1 MRGKLLFGAATA
13 ALLVLGFAA
22 PSSAQD
28 ADPPGDV
35 STTATLNSGGSVT
48 GAFEQAGDTDWY
60 RLNVE
65 RGQRYSLALA
75 GLPNAD
81 GAAVDPVLIVYDEQ
95 GNQLAFNDDA
105 NESLNAALIFTPQA
119 SGVVFVE
126 ARAFDPEALG
136 AYTLGV
142 EASVVPPDDA
152 GNDNTTR
159 ARVTVGR
166 AVNGQLEYE
175 GDVDWYRFSARTGQ
189 RYSVTLRG
197 ADENGVGDPFLRIL
211 DREGAEIAVNDDD
224 GESLN
229 SAAQFSVRANGDIFI
244 EARAFADAYSG
255 GYTLEVAAERLPS
268 DSISADTRTRGSLT
282 IGQNRDGAIDFAED
296 NDWYRVRLT
305 EGQSYRFTLNS
316 AGDSPLGDPLLRIY
330 SSSGE
335 ELAIDDDGGEGLNSY
350 LEFTAPSTG
359 AYFVSAGGFN
369 PEATGGYT
377 LAARAGDVPGDATTD
392 ASVSADGDYREGVL
406 SPAGDRDWFAVNLAE
421 GQAMRVGLITAE
433 GNGEPLGDP
442 YLVLYGP
449 DGTEILRDDDG
460 GDGLNSFFEFQA
472 PSAGRYFIEA
482 RGFTDDAQGRYALN
496 IMGGEIGNSYDSAD
510 YLMPNSEGRISMIN
524 AADDADWFAIEMVE
538 GRPYRINVE
547 GFGEDALGDPVLTL
561 YDAQGNEVASDDD
574 GGAGLNAYLSF
585 TSTTGGPYFAAVSA
599 YGGGTGR
606 YYIRVTDTDVPG
618 NVATDEN
625 LDAAAGDS
633 RLSRT
638 DFPGDIDFYRVVL
651 EEGARYTITVSGAGE
666 NPLADPFLAI
676 SDGENNVVA
685 SDDDSGPGL
694 DARLRFTPAQTGE
707 FYIQASGLGGSTG
720 WYQVEIVRQ

>member
-1 MRGKLLFGAATA
+1 VDEQPGPVGGARRI
-13 ALLVLGFAA
+13 V
-22 PSSAQD
+22 Q
-28 ADPPGDV
+28 
-35 STTATLNSGGSVT
+35 
-48 GAFEQAGDTDWY
+48 Q
-60 RLNVE
+60 
-65 RGQRYSLALA
+65 GQRYSLALA
-75 GLPNAD
+75 GLPGSD

-105 NESLNAALIFTPQA
+105 NESLNSALIFTPQT

-126 ARAFDPEALG
+126 ARPFDSDAIGP
-136 AYTLGV
+136 YTLGV
-142 EASVVPPDDA
+142 EASQVPPDDA
-152 GNDNTTR
+152 GNDDSTR
-159 ARVTVGR
+159 SRVAVGR
-166 AVNGQLEYE
+166 AVNGQIEYE
-175 GDVDWYRFSARTGQ
+175 GDVDWYRLSARTGQ
-189 RYSVTLRG
+189 RYTVTLRG
-197 ADENGVGDPFLRIL
+197 NGDNPVGDPFLRVL
-211 DREGAEIAVNDDD
+211 DREGNEIAVNDDD

-229 SAAQFSVRANGDIFI
+229 SAAQFNVRANGDVFI

-255 GYTLEVAAERLPS
+255 GYTLEVAAERLPT
-268 DSISADTRTRGSLT
+268 DSISSDTRTRGSLT
-282 IGQNRDGAIDFAED
+282 IGQSRDGAIDFAED

-305 EGQSYRFTLNS
+305 EGQSYRFTLAS
-316 AGDSPLGDPLLRIY
+316 AGDAPLGDPLVRLY

-335 ELAIDDDGGEGLNSY
+335 ELALDDDGGDGLNSY

-359 AYFVSAGGFN
+359 SYFVSAGAFS
-369 PEATGGYT
+369 PDDTGGYT
-377 LAARAGDVPGDATTD
+377 LAAQAGDVPGDATTD

-421 GQAMRVGLITAE
+421 GQAMRAGLTPAE
-433 GNGEPLGDP
+433 SGGEPLGDP

-449 DGTEILRDDDG
+449 DGSEILRDDDG

-472 PSAGRYFIEA
+472 PAAGRYFIEV
-482 RGFTDDAQGRYALN
+482 RGFGDDAQGRYALN
-496 IMGGEIGNSYDSAD
+496 ILGGEIGNSFDSAD
-510 YLMPNSEGRISMIN
+510 YLMPNSEGRVSMIN
-524 AADDADWFAIEMVE
+524 ATDDQDWFAVEMVE

-547 GFGEDALGDPVLTL
+547 GFGEDALGDPVVTL

-574 GGAGLNAYLSF
+574 GGTGLNAYLSF
-585 TSTTGGPYFAAVSA
+585 TSVTGGPYFASVSS

-606 YYIRVTDTDVPG
+606 YYIRVTDTDVFG

-651 EEGARYTITVSGAGE
+651 EEGARYTITVSGTGE
-666 NPLADPFLAI
+666 NPLADPFLTL
-676 SDGENNVVA
+676 SDGENNTVA

-694 DARLRFTPAQTGE
+694 DARLRFTPTQTGE